1 MPALKAE
8 LTTPVPVDR
17 SVATQQTGAVV
28 DKSAEQRLVEDLAS
42 KYAQAIVAD
51 PRAGILVACRVAWE
65 GMQGFGSGIPA
76 ANRRRQL
83 AEASSRAIALIR
95 FPNDAAAQ
103 QAALRIPANRPD
115 GASVSATSIEQRSN
129 AYEDVRAAGVP
140 ITLEAVTAAFALA
153 SIGGSQAPRAE
164 VQRRVHGGE
173 DFVSVTKEVSARLTK
188 ANRDAQRL
196 RAGRKAMQSVSALD
210 LVAQLA
216 EKLPHLTASE
226 LDDLANA
233 VENLTVAIAFTIETT
248 TSDEFEA
255 ESGVSLP
262 E

>member
-1 MPALKAE
+1 MGE
-8 LTTPVPVDR
+8 
-17 SVATQQTGAVV
+17 
-28 DKSAEQRLVEDLAS
+28 KSADERLVDDLAS
-42 KYAQAIVAD
+42 KYAQATVAD

-65 GMQGFGSGIPA
+65 GMQGFGGGVPA

-83 AEASSRAIALIR
+83 AEASSRAIALVR
-95 FPNDAAAQ
+95 FPNETAAQ

-115 GASVSATSIEQRSN
+115 GASVSATSIEQRAN

-153 SIGGSQAPRAE
+153 SIGGSLALRSE
-164 VQRRVHGGE
+164 VQRRVNDGE
-173 DFVSVTKEVSARLTK
+173 DFVVVTKELSARLTK

-196 RAGRKAMQSVSALD
+196 RAGKEAMQSLSALE
-210 LVAQLA
+210 LVAQVA
-216 EKLPHLTASE
+216 EKLPYLTGSE

-233 VENLTVAIAFTIETT
+233 VENLTDAIAFTIETAT
-248 TSDEFEA
+248 CDELKS
-255 ESGVSLP
+255 ESGVSVP